1 MGMAAS
7 QARLLCIT
15 ARIHDV
21 ELQAQSIQNAKL
33 QLSTQSDQV
42 YNEYLQALDDTTL
55 TVKSYDTR
63 TGEESNVNATFNNL
77 CSRNKVYTGANNY
90 AIRNSEGLLLV
101 EDKIEEIYY
110 EATEAGKNNAHDF
123 ALYFMF
129 GPLEEGDP
137 EPEIEDKKL
146 YNYLISIFNQIQA
159 SGGCISIDEY
169 NGPSGDAAN
178 NSDWLLNMIKSG
190 QFSIN
195 IIETD
200 EEDQTVKFNPT
211 SPSADTYLSE
221 TTTTE
226 IDKTAL
232 AKAEA
237 EYEHKMKSINNK
249 DKKFDLDLSKLE
261 TERNALTTEYD
272 SVKKVVEDNIKRTFG
287 IFS

>member
-33 QLSTQSDQV
+33 QLAMQSDQI
-42 YNEYLQALDDTTL
+42 YSNYISALEDSTL
-55 TVKSYDTR
+55 TVKSYDTV
-63 TGEESNVNATFNNL
+63 TAEESNVAATFNNL
-77 CSRNKVYTGANNY
+77 CSRNKVYTGENNY

-101 EDKIEEIYY
+101 EDEIEEKYY
-110 EATEAGKNNAHDF
+110 ESKESGITNAHDF
-123 ALYFMF
+123 AVLFMF
-129 GPLEEGDP
+129 GPMSEGDP
-137 EPEIEDKKL
+137 EPEIEDKSL
-146 YNYLISIFNQIQA
+146 YNYLVNIFNQIQT
-159 SGGCISIDEY
+159 SGGCISIAEY
-169 NGPSGDAAN
+169 DGPSGDAAN
-178 NSDWLLNMIKSG
+178 NSDWLQNMIKSG

-195 IIETD
+195 LIEVE
-200 EEDQTVKFNPT
+200 EEDKTIKFRPT
-211 SPSADTYLSE
+211 SSGSDTYLSE
-221 TTTTE
+221 IPTTE

-237 EYEHKMKSINNK
+237 KYEHDMKNINSK
-249 DKKFDLDLSKLE
+249 EKKFDLDLSKLE

-272 SVKKVVEDNIKRTFG
+272 SVTKVIEDNVKRTFG